1 MGLMISFKHFIEL
14 TLCGWLSLFSV
25 G

>member
-1 MGLMISFKHFIEL
+1 MGSMISFKHFIEL
-14 TLCGWLSLFSV
+14 TLCGWLRLFSI